1 MDTKALRQKIL
12 NLAIRGK
19 LVPQDP
25 NDEPASVLLER
36 IRAEKQQMVK
46 DGKLKPK
53 DIKNDTVI
61 FKGDDNLHY
70 EQFADG
76 TVKCIEDEIPFEL
89 PDGWEWCRIR
99 NIASVKGGKRLPKG
113 ESFSDDVTDHVY
125 IRVTDMKNRTIN
137 TFGLKYI
144 SEEVFAKIQSYTIG
158 KNDLY
163 VTIAGTIGVVGE
175 VPEILDGM
183 NLTENA
189 VKVCNISINKT
200 FLCYVMLSELVQQ
213 QFQDKTHQVAMPKL
227 ALERILGTL
236 IPVCP
241 VKEQQLIVFS
251 IKSALQI
258 SDTIEIQKDTL
269 FELVSAT
276 KSKILDLAIRGK
288 LVPQDP
294 NDEPASVLLE
304 RIRAEKEE
312 LIKQGKIKRDKK
324 ESVIFKGD
332 DNSYYI
338 QTGSL
343 IEELGD
349 WSLNCLPDSWGICC
363 LGEVCDYGSCV
374 NVGTDCIEDDA
385 WILDLEDIEKD
396 TGRVIKKVKKS
407 ERSAMS
413 TKHSFKKGQ
422 VLYSK
427 LRPYLNKVVLAD
439 EDGYCTSEILPL
451 DFNSLV
457 LPAYAR
463 YYLMTPAF
471 LAYANRCSY
480 GVKMPRLSTSDG
492 KKAVMTIPPLAEQ
505 KRIVAAI
512 ETYYS
517 KLDKIAEMLT

>member
-1 MDTKALRQKIL
+1 
-12 NLAIRGK
+12 
-19 LVPQDP
+19 
-25 NDEPASVLLER
+25 
-36 IRAEKQQMVK
+36 
-46 DGKLKPK
+46 
-53 DIKNDTVI
+53 
-61 FKGDDNLHY
+61 
-70 EQFADG
+70 
-76 TVKCIEDEIPFEL
+76 
-89 PDGWEWCRIR
+89 
-99 NIASVKGGKRLPKG
+99 
-113 ESFSDDVTDHVY
+113 
-125 IRVTDMKNRTIN
+125 MKNRTIN

-258 SDTIEIQKDTL
+258 ADTIEIQKDTL

-304 RIRAEKEE
+304 RIRAKKEE

-332 DNSYYI
+332 DNSYYEKI
-338 QTGSL
+338 GDEIICIDEEIPFELPAGWAWDRMGNITSIARGGSPRPIKSYL
-343 IEELGD
+343 TDEANGVNWIKIGDTEKNGKYIFSTKEKIKLEGVAKSRFVKSGDFLLTNSMSFGRPYILKTDGCIHDGWLVIGDIENVFNQDYLYYALSADFMYKTLSALASGSTVD
-349 WSLNCLPDSWGICC
+349 NLNSDLVKSLLFPIPPFKEQVRISQ
-363 LGEVCDYGSCV
+363 EVC
-374 NVGTDCIEDDA
+374 
-385 WILDLEDIEKD
+385 
-396 TGRVIKKVKKS
+396 R
-407 ERSAMS
+407 
-413 TKHSFKKGQ
+413 
-422 VLYSK
+422 
-427 LRPYLNKVVLAD
+427 
-439 EDGYCTSEILPL
+439 
-451 DFNSLV
+451 
-457 LPAYAR
+457 
-463 YYLMTPAF
+463 
-471 LAYANRCSY
+471 
-480 GVKMPRLSTSDG
+480 
-492 KKAVMTIPPLAEQ
+492 
-505 KRIVAAI
+505 I
-512 ETYYS
+512 ETILS
-517 KLDKIAEMLT
+517 SVEANLI